1 MKPIARKQIQIIKIA
16 QKELGI
22 DDDTYREMLHSQ
34 FKVKSCTKLN
44 YFQADGMIALLKK
57 KGFKIKPA
65 KKLVGRKACGRLDSR
80 NAGKCKASRPR
91 QTGNMVR
98 LASQAELGK
107 IEVLSWLISWRVK
120 DGFTRWMS
128 KRFSIERVRTAQEAY
143 RIIEGL
149 KKMFENQMKAQHG
162 DGWPDLM
169 FDDPAIMRYIN
180 EHKTL

>member
-34 FKVKSCTKLN
+34 FKVKSCTRLN
-44 YFQADGMIALLKK
+44 YFQADGMIALLKE

-65 KKLVGRKACGRLDSR
+65 KKSAGRKACGRLKDRDTGKR
-80 NAGKCKASRPR
+80 NASRPR
-91 QTGNMVR
+91 RKGNMVR
-98 LASQAELGK
+98 LASQAELQK
-107 IEVLSWLISWRVK
+107 IEVLSWLVHWRVK

-149 KKMFENQMKAQHG
+149 KKMFENQMRTEHG
-162 DGWPDLM
+162 DNWPDLM

-180 EHKTL
+180 EHKSL